1 MAINIQSLFSD
12 IIETPAQRQE
22 RLLGEGV
29 LRGRELTGGLTGLAR
44 TQAPLVAALT
54 MQMPQR
60 QEAMRRGAGGMLGL
74 DVKTDSERLQ
84 DIIRDPS
91 IRIDTSEGKRTLAG
105 RIREFAPEQ
114 ALALIQA
121 ATEQETEEQDR
132 ERRRTVQDLQVE
144 RLEQQIEAADTLQER
159 NAREQTNYE
168 SLMDNFATR
177 VEEKDPEAAALFRS
191 YNIPSGTA
199 VSLFQS
205 LTAAPDVNY
214 TYETISG
221 ESISDRVQG
230 LTVDPDRN
238 YRVQINE
245 DTGEIIHAWL
255 DKAPE
260 PEEAE
265 ERDIP
270 PSMSTEAQID
280 IEEIMGDRFK
290 KFTETTLKIP
300 GTGGILDIG
309 KDEVPVYSPDG
320 EAPWTIAGIRNEIF
334 SLSQRENISPQQAA
348 TKVFEDIEQQERYI
362 EITQEMIDA
371 DNDEGADLRR
381 LGAKAGQ
388 IFDVE
393 NKRFLGGN

>member
-1 MAINIQSLFSD
+1 
-12 IIETPAQRQE
+12 
-22 RLLGEGV
+22 
-29 LRGRELTGGLTGLAR
+29 
-44 TQAPLVAALT
+44 

-60 QEAMRRGAGGMLGL
+60 QEAMRRGVGGMLGL
-74 DVKTDSERLQ
+74 DVRTDSERLQ

-91 IRIDTSEGKRTLAG
+91 IKIDTSEGKRTLAG

-121 ATEQETEEQDR
+121 ATEQEAEEQDR
-132 ERRRTVQDLQVE
+132 ERRRTLQDLQVE
-144 RLEQQIEAADTLQER
+144 RLEQQIEAADALEER

-177 VEEKDPEAAALFRS
+177 VEETDPEAAALFRS

-214 TYETISG
+214 RYETISG
-221 ESISDRVQG
+221 ESISDRVEG

-245 DTGEIIHAWL
+245 DTGQIIHAWL

-260 PEEAE
+260 PEEKT

-270 PSMSTEAQID
+270 ASMDEQIVSD
-280 IEEIMGDRFK
+280 IKDIMGDRFN
-290 KFTETTLKIP
+290 KFMETLQIP
-300 GTGGILDIG
+300 GTGNMFGYQF
-309 KDEVPVYSPDG
+309 DEVPAYSPDG
-320 EAPWTIAGIRNEIF
+320 NAPYTEASIRNNIF
-334 SLSQRENISPQQAA
+334 SLSQRENISLQEAA
-348 TKVFEDIEQQERYI
+348 NKVFEDIEGRQKYI
-362 EITQEMIDA
+362 QITQEMIDA
-371 DNDEGADLRR
+371 DDEEGADLRR

-388 IFDVE
+388 IFDIE
-393 NKRFLGGN
+393 NKRFLDGN